1 MTDLAPLLKKL
12 SSGDDNA
19 FEASD
24 NLARIGSEEVVTA
37 MVNLLESPDLEIRFL
52 ASRTLGLI
60 ENNENGLAPLM
71 LAIHNAEN
79 ASITGD
85 LMMALEG
92 FDVSTIFLDLF
103 KLYLFGSFKVS
114 RMAKE
119 LLDFKEF
126 EITPRL
132 IRKAQKHWNHYSNNV
147 KQDEAYLIRKKEV
160 EEIFDD
166 LNGFLEDTNDEK

>member
-160 EEIFDD
+160 EEIFED
-166 LNGFLEDTNDEK
+166 LNGFLEDMNDEK